1 MNINV
6 SFHPY
11 YFPAQKIR
19 KVSHYSTLDKAGGG
33 RNRDTAQ
40 TETVRVSDVPVNLSG
55 SLKQSE

>member
-19 KVSHYSTLDKAGGG
+19 KVSHYSTLDKAGVG
-33 RNRDTAQ
+33 RSRDTAQ
-40 TETVRVSDVPVNLSG
+40 PGTVRVSSVLSTCPAH
-55 SLKQSE
+55 

>member
-19 KVSHYSTLDKAGGG
+19 KVSHYSTLDKAG
-33 RNRDTAQ
+33 
-40 TETVRVSDVPVNLSG
+40 SG
-55 SLKQSE
+55 SLGLSECPVSCQPVRLTKAE

>member
-33 RNRDTAQ
+33 RSSLGLSECPVSCQ
-40 TETVRVSDVPVNLSG
+40 PVRLT
-55 SLKQSE
+55 KAE

>member
-19 KVSHYSTLDKAGGG
+19 KASHYSTLDKAGGG
-33 RNRDTAQ
+33 RSRDTAQ
-40 TETVRVSDVPVNLSG
+40 CPVSLSTCPAH
-55 SLKQSE
+55 

>member
-19 KVSHYSTLDKAGGG
+19 KVSHYSTLDKAGVG
-33 RNRDTAQ
+33 RSRDTPQ
-40 TETVRVSDVPVNLSG
+40 SGTVVQCPVNLSG

>member
-33 RNRDTAQ
+33 RTNSEINYRRTLIP
-40 TETVRVSDVPVNLSG
+40 VP
-55 SLKQSE
+55 KQS

>member
-33 RNRDTAQ
+33 RSRDTALSECPMSCQ
-40 TETVRVSDVPVNLSG
+40 PVRLT
-55 SLKQSE
+55 KAE